1 MTSPIPTE
9 ILLHKKS
16 ASLEL
21 VYRDGERFTLTTEFL
36 RVHSPSAEV
45 KGHGQ
50 GQEVLQF
57 GKQAVNIAK
66 IEPTGSYGI
75 KPTFDDGHC
84 TGIFTWAY
92 LYELGQNQEQLWQIY
107 LEKLKAA
114 GKLRQALPEQTQVIT
129 LKPSPTKS

>member
-1 MTSPIPTE
+1 MSSPTPTE

-21 VYRDGERFTLTTEFL
+21 VYANSERFTLTAEFL

-45 KGHGQ
+45 KGHGP
-50 GQEVLQF
+50 GQEVLQT
-57 GKQAVNIAK
+57 GKLGVNISA
-66 IEPTGSYGI
+66 IEATGNYGI
-75 KPTFDDGHC
+75 KPTFDDGHS

-92 LYELGQNQEQLWQIY
+92 LYDLGQNQEKLWQVY

-114 GKLRQALPEQTQVIT
+114 GKLRQALPEQTEVIT
-129 LKPSPTKS
+129 LKPSPSK